1 MQSVCK
7 VRSRLEGF
15 LGPFFLA
22 TAGILAT
29 GSQRPRRPRRHRTSR
44 GLTRLHGG
52 TGHHEASRGFMA
64 AQRFTG
70 HHGASQ
76 GLTRLHGGSG
86 ASRRLSRPHGIH
98 RGSSAARRPP
108 CVTGASLSGRALWP
122 GDLRASAAS
131 ARALRVLAIA
141 PHTPVRSAPL
151 EFTGDRRGPTLSGKA
166 EPSAASALVNP
177 QTVQLRLPRLCA

>member
-52 TGHHEASRGFMA
+52 A
-64 AQRFTG
+64 A
-70 HHGASQ
+70 
-76 GLTRLHGGSG
+76 LHR
-86 ASRRLSRPHGIH
+86 ASRRLSRPHG
-98 RGSSAARRPP
+98 
-108 CVTGASLSGRALWP
+108 ASWHPQGLLSGP
-122 GDLRASAAS
+122 ASAVRHWSFTLRPRTLARGLKGFCGFCAGS
-131 ARALRVLAIA
+131 AGPRHSPPYSSPERPTGIHWRQERPHPQRESGAIRSQRTGESADDAAA
-141 PHTPVRSAPL
+141 PA
-151 EFTGDRRGPTLSGKA
+151 
-166 EPSAASALVNP
+166 
-177 QTVQLRLPRLCA
+177 QTCA